1 MGIVTD
7 EAGHPAH
14 SALTFPSTPA
24 ALAASEIYV
33 LAACA
38 DGVHVYDRT
47 TAAWVQSLP
56 YPDGLRTAPGQQL
69 YSAHNPSGSVVLVA
83 GYRRVSFSHLQ
94 PAVITSTS
102 IVCAEE
108 QLTSFPARSAPWK
121 PCENRGVIAN
131 VACRARAW
139 LLDLL
144 LIA

>member
-1 MGIVTD
+1 MQLDLLMAYRGAVCRHESFRAALQDQVGIVTD
-7 EAGHPAH
+7 EAGQPAQ

-69 YSAHNPSGSVVLVA
+69 YTAHNPSGSVVLVA
-83 GYRRVSFSHLQ
+83 GYRRVS
-94 PAVITSTS
+94 P
-102 IVCAEE
+102 
-108 QLTSFPARSAPWK
+108 QLPQ
-121 PCENRGVIAN
+121 
-131 VACRARAW
+131 
-139 LLDLL
+139 
-144 LIA
+144 